1 MTLVVMMA
9 VSMGSFGLMAQNTN
23 TPDAPVQRRERQ
35 RPTPEQMMDRHVN
48 MMEKRLVM
56 DDATAAKFTPLYKE
70 YLQAMKDCRPAEC
83 VKAKKAE
90 MTDAEIEQAIQ
101 NRFDARQKML
111 DVQKKYFKKFNELLN
126 AKQLEMVFQQP
137 CMGGKMK
144 PGMQNHKMMRHGDRP
159 GCMERPD
166 CGKCPMQ
173 DK

>member
-9 VSMGSFGLMAQNTN
+9 VSMGSFGLMAQNT
-23 TPDAPVQRRERQ
+23 PDTPVQKRERQ

-70 YLQAMKDCRPAEC
+70 YLQAMK
-83 VKAKKAE
+83 KKAE

-159 GCMERPD
+159 GCMERHD